1 MAAPG
6 IRKLAAF
13 GSGIGV
19 EIGGGDLTVAAARVR
34 PTGARL
40 LGAATIAG
48 FRERAA
54 AEWGAIYSDFIK
66 RAGAGHLSATVLLPR
81 EEVIVRVLSLPG
93 VADRDLAAAIEF
105 QLDSLHPYQEDDAV
119 VSWSRL
125 GSGGAVLVAIARRE
139 VIDRYIGLFAEAGIK
154 IAGFT
159 FSGAA
164 LYSAMRL
171 LNVPPS
177 GGFVAFGG
185 AGEEWEAYGESDAKP
200 LFSAV
205 FDEPL
210 ERAAVLAT
218 AELRLAPGAGPLSIE
233 ALLPTPQGAPEGFD
247 LSRNALAYAAALAG
261 ACPRL
266 ALPVNLLPAENR
278 RSHSRLMYV
287 PTAVL
292 AAAVLVCI
300 AGLAAIQ
307 PVEDRKYMRA
317 LEVELRRI
325 EPEARKAGT
334 LERAIAATRER
345 TLLLDDF
352 RRRSHADL
360 DAIAELTTLLAPPV
374 FVNSIELSRDAVT
387 INGIAERSEPLLK
400 IIDGSKMFEASRFT
414 VPLTRNGKL
423 ENFRVRAAR
432 RGAPR

>member
-1 MAAPG
+1 
-6 IRKLAAF
+6 
-13 GSGIGV
+13 V
-19 EIGGGDLTVAAARVR
+19 EIGREDLTIAAARVR
-34 PTGARL
+34 PTGVRL
-40 LGAATIAG
+40 LGSAIIAG

-54 AEWGAIYSDFIK
+54 AEWGATYSDFVK

-81 EEVIVRVLSLPG
+81 EEVIARVLSLPG
-93 VADRDLAAAIEF
+93 VADRDLAAAIQF
-105 QLDSLHPYQEDDAV
+105 QLDSLHPYQEDEAV

-125 GSGGAVLVAIARRE
+125 VSGGAVLVAIARRE
-139 VIDRYIGLFAEAGIK
+139 TIERYTSLFAEAGIK

-164 LYSAMRL
+164 LYSAARL
-171 LNVPPS
+171 LGAPPP

-185 AGEEWEAYGESDAKP
+185 AGEEREAYGESEAKP

-210 ERAAVLAT
+210 ERAAVLAA
-218 AELRLAPGAGPLSIE
+218 AELRLGSGTEPLAIE
-233 ALLPTPQGAPEGFD
+233 ALLPAPKGAPEGFD

-287 PTAVL
+287 PTVAL
-292 AAAVLVCI
+292 AAIVLLCI

-317 LEVELRRI
+317 LESELRNL
-325 EPEARKAGT
+325 EPRARNAGT

-360 DAIAELTTLLAPPV
+360 DAIAELTSLLAPPV

-387 INGIAERSEPLLK
+387 INGIAERSDPLLK

-423 ENFRVRAAR
+423 ENFRIRAAR
-432 RGAPR
+432 RGTTR